1 MTIGRVAAAAG
12 VSVETI
18 RYYQRRGLLEE
29 PAKPIGGYRRYPPEM
44 VNRICFIK
52 RAQVLGFTLED
63 VAGLLRL
70 DNREAVTADKTIVG
84 LRIAKGRILG
94 RIARYGLLGAAVAVL
109 PLQQA
114 MAGTDDNRGTL
125 M

>member
-1 MTIGRVAAAAG
+1 
-12 VSVETI
+12 
-18 RYYQRRGLLEE
+18 
-29 PAKPIGGYRRYPPEM
+29 M

-114 MAGTDDNRGTL
+114 MAGTHDNRGTL
-125 M
+125 MSH